1 MPAHPPIRTAELGS
15 LPSSTGKE
23 QSLSP
28 IRRGLVSQEL
38 CFRERPCGTGQENQ
52 VSGAETSSRQLGPH
66 LLQGGRTDP
75 SDVVTNDAVVPWR
88 QASRIQHSPD
98 EKPPTPTQPSHGL
111 GIKQHR
117 TRKAAGSR
125 SRLDNQ
131 RL

>member
-1 MPAHPPIRTAELGS
+1 MPAHPPIKTAELGS

-28 IRRGLVSQEL
+28 FRRGLVSQEL
-38 CFRERPCGTGQENQ
+38 CFRERPCRTGQENQ

-75 SDVVTNDAVVPWR
+75 RNVVTNDAVVPWR
-88 QASRIQHSPD
+88 QASRIQHSLD
-98 EKPPTPTQPSHGL
+98 ERPPTPTRPSHGL
-111 GIKQHR
+111 GIKQHQI
-117 TRKAAGSR
+117 RKAAGSR
-125 SRLDNQ
+125 SRLDNK